1 MDRVDAKR
9 WGVGGSNI
17 SVHWTLTVR
26 KSYFDSPLK
35 QKIKNND
42 RAERGSKIERRRYL
56 EREYEPIVE
65 SKKEMTEK
73 ITYRLI
79 PIRK

>member
-1 MDRVDAKR
+1 MIEEYLAVKEQIKNHDCAKR
-9 WGVGGSNI
+9 GYI
-17 SVHWTLTVR
+17 
-26 KSYFDSPLK
+26 
-35 QKIKNND
+35 
-42 RAERGSKIERRRYL
+42 IERRRYL
-56 EREYEPIVE
+56 QREYEHIVE